1 MENTIKILEEN
12 FYKRYDKLN
21 KSDQKELALFTK
33 EYALR
38 ALEEDIL
45 KIAKEYDIE
54 VIPVETVAVGVSNSK
69 NERSIIATRNIFLIE
84 DYPRLHQNEIAA
96 VFVSN
101 LRSLFSKNVGTNFYC
116 LCPLILDSVHKT
128 ISIFG
133 EFFIKNE

>member
-38 ALEEDIL
+38 VLQEDIL

-133 EFFIKNE
+133 EFFAKNE